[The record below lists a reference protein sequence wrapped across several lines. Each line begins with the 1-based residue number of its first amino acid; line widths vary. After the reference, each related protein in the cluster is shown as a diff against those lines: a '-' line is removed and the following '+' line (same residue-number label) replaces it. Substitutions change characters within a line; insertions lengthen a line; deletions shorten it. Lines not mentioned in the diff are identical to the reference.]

1 MSDEPRAP
9 KTALKTVDKAS
20 APGEREDK
28 RESEASVAEHDIV
41 LVHGRTDDGQGIKAL
56 RSRPGRL
63 EAAEIRPLKEG
74 QPLHSGELVSM
85 NEREGSPLL
94 WDVEVLHRVQGDKA
108 GEAQHA
114 GPPQVA
120 SASYRRNWD
129 EVFGATKPR
138 GKKRR
143 PPNKRTLN

>member
-1 MSDEPRAP
+1 MSDDPRAP
-9 KTALKTVDKAS
+9 KTVPKIVDKAS
-20 APGEREDK
+20 APGEGEDK
-28 RESEASVAEHDIV
+28 SESEASVAEHDIV

-63 EAAEIRPLKEG
+63 EAAEIRPIKEG

-94 WDVEVLHRVQGDKA
+94 WDVEVLHRVQGEA
-108 GEAQHA
+108 GEAQNA
-114 GPPQVA
+114 GPPQVT

-129 EVFGATKPR
+129 EVFGATKKR

-143 PPNKRTLN
+143 TPNKSTLN